1 MGAFFALLGAVV
13 GYYLGY
19 QWKPNTLIPSILFG
33 LLFVCISFRKKKLW
47 FYLVPLLMAF
57 LIRLIP
63 WAGKEGI
70 KEVEGIVV
78 YARNNYFIIQSG
90 WARYYVYEKGSLR
103 EVGDYL
109 HCYGLSQEF
118 LNTTYEGHF
127 DFGQYLYQKGVLYTF
142 RARSIDAPFQMP
154 VRFREMERKFLSF
167 FSSGTQGLLDAIL
180 FNHKDLNNESV
191 ALASSLGLLGVL
203 SSSGLLYGSALR
215 IIRKLLSLK
224 LSEKVASVLVLAVAA
239 FLLPFAIG
247 KIGIWRVF
255 LVQLLRVGNLFLF
268 PKRKCP
274 SFVLTS
280 AAGLLIVALDYRL
293 CYETGFLLGFG
304 ASYFFVFSSFIKK
317 KGVAGKLSS
326 LLLLFFFL
334 LPASI
339 SMGDLH
345 PFFLLFSTL
354 LLPLSLGFAFL
365 GFLSFLRVP
374 LVAVLNGYSS
384 FLVSLL
390 HGLGHFDLAVSLPAP
405 SEIAI
410 ALYYLFLLFVC
421 YLRDA
426 GFKKL
431 RSILGVFA
439 FGIYSLSFV
448 PVVPSLTSSVT
459 FINVG
464 QGDSILIQDGLHAVM
479 IDTGGVQDFDMAE
492 EVLIPY
498 LKKRRI
504 YHLDALIGT
513 HGDFDHVGAAASL
526 LEHFPV
532 SSFIEDSAPFPLEIG
547 RMKLENL
554 NDFATEAKGENDT
567 SLVISLSLI
576 GKKWLF
582 MGDASLAVEKKIIE
596 KYPNL
601 DCDILKVG
609 HHGSNTATS
618 ALFLDRVTPEEAII
632 SCGENNEYGHPHKSV
647 LEALKK
653 RGIRIRRTD
662 QEGTIVYQNIRL
674 PAL

>member
-239 FLLPFAIG
+239 FLLPFAMG
-247 KIGIWRVF
+247 ACMAVDGNVATDAF
-255 LVQLLRVGNLFLF
+255 GLVAMVAMTPLISIQLLGY
-268 PKRKCP
+268 
-274 SFVLTS
+274 
-280 AAGLLIVALDYRL
+280 I
-293 CYETGFLLGFG
+293 YE
-304 ASYFFVFSSFIKK
+304 
-317 KGVAGKLSS
+317 
-326 LLLLFFFL
+326 
-334 LPASI
+334 
-339 SMGDLH
+339 
-345 PFFLLFSTL
+345 
-354 LLPLSLGFAFL
+354 
-365 GFLSFLRVP
+365 R
-374 LVAVLNGYSS
+374 VAVKNGTTAERKS
-384 FLVSLL
+384 
-390 HGLGHFDLAVSLPAP
+390 
-405 SEIAI
+405 
-410 ALYYLFLLFVC
+410 
-421 YLRDA
+421 R
-426 GFKKL
+426 
-431 RSILGVFA
+431 
-439 FGIYSLSFV
+439 
-448 PVVPSLTSSVT
+448 
-459 FINVG
+459 
-464 QGDSILIQDGLHAVM
+464 
-479 IDTGGVQDFDMAE
+479 VQVKAAS
-492 EVLIPY
+492 P
-498 LKKRRI
+498 
-504 YHLDALIGT
+504 
-513 HGDFDHVGAAASL
+513 VGA
-526 LEHFPV
+526 E
-532 SSFIEDSAPFPLEIG
+532 
-547 RMKLENL
+547 
-554 NDFATEAKGENDT
+554 
-567 SLVISLSLI
+567 LS
-576 GKKWLF
+576 
-582 MGDASLAVEKKIIE
+582 DEE
-596 KYPNL
+596 KYAVIEL
-601 DCDILKVG
+601 
-609 HHGSNTATS
+609 
-618 ALFLDRVTPEEAII
+618 
-632 SCGENNEYGHPHKSV
+632 
-647 LEALKK
+647 
-653 RGIRIRRTD
+653 
-662 QEGTIVYQNIRL
+662 
-674 PAL
+674 